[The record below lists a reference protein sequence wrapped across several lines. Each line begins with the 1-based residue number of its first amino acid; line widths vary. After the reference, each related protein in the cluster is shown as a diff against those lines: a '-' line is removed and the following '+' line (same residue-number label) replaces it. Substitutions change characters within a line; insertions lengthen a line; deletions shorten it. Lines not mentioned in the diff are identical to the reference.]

1 MWGAAIGAA
10 LTFLPEVPG
19 VAKGAVGAGRSMVK
33 GGAREAAIAAAR
45 AAMRRAAARI
55 AELTVER
62 FAIAFVRQVAE
73 SYIINLALSAA
84 MERITAAVAREVQLG
99 GQPGLADVPDI
110 VARAIAARPTDEG
123 GER

>member
-1 MWGAAIGAA
+1 M
-10 LTFLPEVPG
+10 
-19 VAKGAVGAGRSMVK
+19 
-33 GGAREAAIAAAR
+33 
-45 AAMRRAAARI
+45 